1 MNFLEEA
8 LAILGNIGPNRQNL
22 KILDDCRGR
31 LVPFVGAGL
40 SIPYGYPSWNQLL
53 ENLASHV
60 GLQDEV
66 RLHLDK
72 AEFEEA
78 AELIAETASINYL
91 DDSLR
96 SVFDHTPLRALGA
109 LGAVRYLPNIAR
121 CGVLTTNFDRVLEMI
136 YEDAGRPFTEI
147 FHGNQIRE
155 ASKAIQ
161 FGRSFLLKLHG
172 DYRDSG
178 HRILTLS
185 EFSKVYGSPD
195 AHSVNLDLDL
205 PSVLGQA
212 FASNPLL
219 FLGCSLK
226 TDRTIT
232 VISRLATKLSGTV
245 HFALLS
251 AGEMTAARIGQLYR
265 WNVRPLYFPAGNYGK
280 IEEFLACLSSAT
292 ATYYTLTRVGNRKST
307 SRRRSS
313 RRVALPTLAIP
324 KSARSRS
331 ITRINGYK
339 LCYLRMTRKLSFS
352 DLSKLSGLDRNTLRD
367 IEKVDERSGTKAIER
382 FKTVRRSA
390 LERLETALEAWGQ
403 LEAGKEDDSLSMY
416 MQFYQV
422 YKGSETTSERGIDAQ
437 LRIPFSTRVVAFD
450 FDGTLTKEADN
461 RTTWEKIWVS
471 LGYEVADCDDLH
483 RRYARHEFD
492 HQKWCDL
499 TKDKFRARGFSE
511 EKLAAVAMDSH
522 LVDGIQ
528 ETLLELKR
536 KGISLYILSGSI
548 KQIIKLV
555 LGDLY
560 DLFDDVKANE
570 IDFDHAGVIKHI
582 NGTRYDFKGK
592 AEFLSALIAEQSLS
606 PLDVLFVGNSSNDVY
621 ASRSGARTLCVN
633 PHFTN
638 ADKEEHWTYAI
649 KEMRNLQEIMRFINI

>member
-8 LAILGNIGPNRQNL
+8 LAILGNKGPNRQNL

-40 SIPYGYPSWNQLL
+40 SMPFGYPSWNRLL
-53 ENLASHV
+53 ENLAADV

-66 RLHLDK
+66 KLHLDN

-78 AELIAETASINYL
+78 AELIAEKASLNYL

-96 SVFDHTPLRALGA
+96 SVFDHTSLHGRGA
-109 LGAVRYLPNIAR
+109 IGAVQHLPNIAR
-121 CGVLTTNFDRVLEMI
+121 NGVLTTNFDRVLETI
-136 YEDAGRPFTEI
+136 YEDAGHPFTEV

-172 DYRDSG
+172 DYRDSA

-185 EFSKVYGSPD
+185 EFSKFYGSPD
-195 AHSVNLDLDL
+195 AHNVNLDLEL

-226 TDRTIT
+226 SDRTIT

-251 AGEMTAARIGQLYR
+251 AGEMTTTRIGQLYR
-265 WNVRPLYFPAGNYGK
+265 WNVRPLYFPAGNYAK

-292 ATYYTLTRVGNRKST
+292 AAYNRLTPVGNHKKSRHSGKVPST
-307 SRRRSS
+307 M
-313 RRVALPTLAIP
+313 IP

-352 DLSKLSGLDRNTLRD
+352 DLSKLSGLNRTTLRE
-367 IEKVDERSGTKAIER
+367 IEKVDQRSGTKAIER
-382 FKTVRRSA
+382 FKTIRRSA
-390 LERLETALEAWGQ
+390 LERLEAALEAWGQ

-422 YKGSETTSERGIDAQ
+422 YKGSETTSERGIDPQ
-437 LRIPFSTRVVAFD
+437 MRIPFATRVVAFD
-450 FDGTLTKEADN
+450 FDGTLTKEVDN

-471 LGYEVADCDDLH
+471 LGYDVADCDDLH

-499 TKDKFRARGFSE
+499 TKDKFRAQGFNQD
-511 EKLAAVAMDSH
+511 KLAAIAMDSH
-522 LVDGIQ
+522 LVEGIR
-528 ETLLELKR
+528 ETLLELKNR
-536 KGISLYILSGSI
+536 GILLYILSGSI

-555 LGDLY
+555 LGELY
-560 DLFDDVKANE
+560 EFFDDVKANE
-570 IDFDHAGVIKHI
+570 IEFDHGGVIKHI
-582 NGTRYDFKGK
+582 NGTRYDFTGK
-592 AEFLSALIAEQSLS
+592 AEFLSALIEERSLS

-633 PHFTN
+633 PHFTD

-649 KEMRNLQEIMRFINI
+649 KEMKSLQEIMRLNNI